1 MLAPDWLVLQ
11 GVIYS
16 ISYKNHVNLT
26 NDTVM
31 DLHVFGTFGL
41 MHFTPILINRQL
53 SFLFKD
59 SLLAMSGTQ
68 APPSSKP
75 QETIK
80 AKQSTKGGREWDW
93 LIS

>member
-1 MLAPDWLVLQ
+1 MLAPDRLVLQ

-16 ISYKNHVNLT
+16 ISYENHVDLT
-26 NDTVM
+26 NNTVM
-31 DLHVFGTFGL
+31 DLHVFCTFEL
-41 MHFTPILINRQL
+41 MHFSPILINRQL

-80 AKQSTKGGREWDW
+80 AKQSTKGGRE
-93 LIS
+93 